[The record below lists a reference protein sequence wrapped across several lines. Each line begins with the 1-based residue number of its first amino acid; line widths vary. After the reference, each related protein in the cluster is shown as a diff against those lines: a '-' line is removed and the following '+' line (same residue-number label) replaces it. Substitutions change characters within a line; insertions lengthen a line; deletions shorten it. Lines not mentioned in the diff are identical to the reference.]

1 MSPLTVLFLSVWPT
15 APARRGADSRA
26 MVPAKSTRPAPSRGV
41 IEPTENFL
49 PAKPTLPKLRAAAR
63 SCRGCPLYLNATQTV
78 FGEGSVDASIVLI
91 GEQPGDRE
99 DMSGRPFV
107 GPAGQLLDEALQ
119 EAGIERGQ
127 VYVTNAVKHFNFEP
141 RGKFRLHKRPPAS
154 AVNACLPWMRAEL
167 GLIEPAVVVLLGA
180 TAAQA
185 LFGAKF
191 RITRERGKLLKHELA
206 PAVIATLHPSG
217 ILRAPD
223 EAARAQSYGY
233 LVADLKLA
241 RKSASSVTRS

>member
-1 MSPLTVLFLSVWPT
+1 MSPPVLLFFSAYPIVS
-15 APARRGADSRA
+15 AEHRVDSRGMA
-26 MVPAKSTRPAPSRGV
+26 AV
-41 IEPTENFL
+41 EPTENFL
-49 PAKPTLPKLRAAAR
+49 PSHPTLPALRAAAR
-63 SCRGCPLYLNATQTV
+63 HCRGCTLYLHATQTV
-78 FGEGSVDASIVLI
+78 FGEGSAKASMMLI

-99 DMSGRPFV
+99 DISGHPFV

-119 EAGIERGQ
+119 EAGIDRAR

-154 AVNACLPWMRAEL
+154 AGSACLPWMRAEL
-167 GLIEPAVVVLLGA
+167 GLIEPEVVVLLGA
-180 TAAQA
+180 VAAQA

-191 RITRERGKLLKHELA
+191 RITRDRGKVLKHELA

-223 EAARAQSYGY
+223 EEARRQSYGY

-241 RKSASSVTRS
+241 AKKTITRS

>member
-1 MSPLTVLFLSVWPT
+1 MPF
-15 APARRGADSRA
+15 
-26 MVPAKSTRPAPSRGV
+26 AKLTRPPSARGG

-49 PAKPTLPKLRAAAR
+49 PVKPTLPKLRAAAR
-63 SCRGCPLYLNATQTV
+63 HCRGCPLYLNATQTV
-78 FGEGSVDASIVLI
+78 FGEGSADASIVLI

-119 EAGIERGQ
+119 EAGVERGA

-141 RGKFRLHKRPPAS
+141 RGKFRLHKRPPVS
-154 AVNACLPWMRAEL
+154 AVNACMPWMRAEL
-167 GLIEPAVVVLLGA
+167 GLIAPSVVVLLGA

-191 RITRERGKLLKHELA
+191 RITRERGKVLKHEFA
-206 PAVIATLHPSG
+206 PAVIATLHPSA

-241 RKSASSVTRS
+241 QKAASAATRS